1 MISCDNKY
9 LKYIVDISDKKDIID
24 NSPFKKFYVYL
35 LDEEIVSF
43 LIYDDIYDRIEITY
57 IYTVDKYRGK
67 GYAYKLIEYLINN
80 YKTYSNIT
88 LEVNEKNIKAINLY
102 KKIGFK
108 CISIRK
114 NYYNGDDGILM
125 YLNIGGNNGRR

>member
-88 LEVNEKNIKAINLY
+88 LEVNEKNKKAINLY

>member
-108 CISIRK
+108 CIGIRK

>member
-24 NSPFKKFYVYL
+24 NSPFKKIYVYL

-102 KKIGFK
+102 KTIGFK